1 MFIDEKGKLFGKIN
15 VIDLVIIVVIV
26 AVVGILGYRF
36 LGPASNVMGGDNGG
50 QTATVKF
57 YIEEASD
64 FVADKVKVGDK
75 CSDESR
81 NINLGTVTNVE
92 IGDAVSIGTNAEGQL
107 VKTSKPDHK
116 SMIITAEVPATEF
129 EHGAVIGGVKYYVGH
144 SFTLLAGKAK
154 LWLRVYDISFGE

>member
-15 VIDLVIIVVIV
+15 VIDLIIIVVII
-26 AVVGILGYRF
+26 AAIGILGYRF
-36 LGPASNVMGGDNGG
+36 LGPASNVMGDNNNG
-50 QTATVKF
+50 QTAIVKY

-64 FVADKVKVGDK
+64 FVANQVQVGDK
-75 CSDESR
+75 CSDETR
-81 NINLGTVTNVE
+81 NIALGTVTNVE
-92 IGDAVSIGTNAEGQL
+92 IADADSVGTNAEGQM
-107 VKTSKPDHK
+107 VKTSKPGHK
-116 SMIITAEVPATEF
+116 SMIITTEVPATEF